1 MKKAVFGIVFF
12 ALTAIIVSGQSFE
25 KENLYAVQ
33 GNAHISLVFS
43 AVNDFVRLAYSYPTT
58 MNGKSYGGYY
68 YLDIKYPMK
77 KYNGV
82 KEITLFIDDEKPL
95 SLETRNMVDVSSKIY
110 RNYGLNLDDK
120 IIDRLL
126 ASGSFSIRIGFYKND
141 TTESFT
147 VTKDQI
153 AVALKR
159 LRDIR
164 KALGSS

>member
-1 MKKAVFGIVFF
+1 MKKAVFGLIFLAF
-12 ALTAIIVSGQSFE
+12 AAVIASGQGFE
-25 KENLYAVQ
+25 KENLYTVQ

-43 AVNDFVRLAYSYPTT
+43 EVNDFVRLAYSYPTT

-82 KEITLFIDDEKPL
+82 KEITLSIDDEKPL
-95 SLETRNMVDVSSKIY
+95 SLETRNMVDVSSKTY
-110 RNYGLNLDDK
+110 KNYGLNLDDK
-120 IIDRLL
+120 IIDRLV
-126 ASGSFSIRIGFYKND
+126 ASGGFSIRIVFYKND
-141 TTESFT
+141 ATEGFT

-159 LRDIR
+159 LRAIGQ
-164 KALGSS
+164 ALNSK